1 MKKRQPPCM
10 ASDAARYSSEV
21 GAQLRREALTRRQ
34 TSALC
39 VAVAGL
45 LTALLLAAPG
55 TSPAAV
61 ARQEQTVCTFPPPGA
76 QWLPESCL
84 HGPIEY
90 LREYPD
96 VRLATPAQRAVARSL
111 HDQLVAAAK
120 EENWR
125 DLRAAA
131 DLGYRMHVGP
141 RKPGD
146 RKVHYFH
153 AGSSPS
159 QARKYGVL
167 NARRPKAL
175 IYANAPGRP
184 LVLVGAMWTMPPG
197 ARGPTPGGQF
207 TRWHFHLACHAGN
220 SMADMP
226 GHNPNDIHNL
236 IKAPASA
243 SCPAGTHL
251 HIGRVEM
258 MHIWFTHDLRSAFGA
273 RPPVPEL
280 CAAALIPRS
289 YC

>member
-1 MKKRQPPCM
+1 MS
-10 ASDAARYSSEV
+10 SDGARYSSEG

-34 TSALC
+34 ISARGC

-45 LTALLLAAPG
+45 LAALLLATPG
-55 TSPAAV
+55 PSPAAV
-61 ARQEQTVCTFPPPGA
+61 ARHVQTVCTFPLPRA

-111 HDQLVAAAK
+111 HDQLVAAAR

-131 DLGYRMHVGP
+131 DLGYRMNVGP
-141 RKPGD
+141 RKD
-146 RKVHYFH
+146 RLVHYFH

-159 QARKYGVL
+159 EARKYGVL
-167 NARRPKAL
+167 NARHPKAL

-197 ARGPTPGGQF
+197 ERGPTPGGQF

-220 SMADMP
+220 SMAGMP

-236 IKAPASA
+236 IKTPASA
-243 SCPAGTHL
+243 RCPAGTHL

-258 MHIWFTHDLRSAFGA
+258 LHIWFTHDLRSAFGA
-273 RPPVPEL
+273 RPPELEL
-280 CAAALIPRS
+280 CAAELIPRS

>member
-1 MKKRQPPCM
+1 M

-45 LTALLLAAPG
+45 LAALLLAAPG
-55 TSPAAV
+55 TSPAAA
-61 ARQEQTVCTFPPPGA
+61 ARQEQTACTFPPPGA

-84 HGPIEY
+84 HGPIQY

-96 VRLATPAQRAVARSL
+96 VGLATPAQRALARSL

-125 DLRAAA
+125 DLGAAA

-146 RKVHYFH
+146 RLVHYFH

-159 QARKYGVL
+159 EARKYGLL
-167 NARRPKAL
+167 NAHHPKAL

-207 TRWHFHLACHAGN
+207 TRWHFHLSCHAGN

-258 MHIWFTHDLRSAFGA
+258 MHVWFTHDLRSAFGA

-280 CAAALIPRS
+280 GAAALIPRS

>member
-1 MKKRQPPCM
+1 MKKRQPPCK
-10 ASDAARYSSEV
+10 ASDPARYSSEV

-45 LTALLLAAPG
+45 LAALLLAAPG
-55 TSPAAV
+55 TSPAAA
-61 ARQEQTVCTFPPPGA
+61 ARQEQTACTFPPPGA

-84 HGPIEY
+84 HGPIQY

-96 VRLATPAQRAVARSL
+96 VRVATPAQRALARSL

-131 DLGYRMHVGP
+131 ELGYRMHVGP

-197 ARGPTPGGQF
+197 ERGPTPGGQF

-220 SMADMP
+220 SMADMA

-243 SCPAGTHL
+243 RCPAGTHL

-273 RPPVPEL
+273 RPPEPEL
-280 CAAALIPRS
+280 CAAVLIPRS